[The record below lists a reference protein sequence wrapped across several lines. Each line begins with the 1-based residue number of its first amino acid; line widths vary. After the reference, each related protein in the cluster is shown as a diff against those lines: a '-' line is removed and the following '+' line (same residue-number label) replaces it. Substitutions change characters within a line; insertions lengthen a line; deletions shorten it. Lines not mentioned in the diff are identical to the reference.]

1 MTQRNVEMK
10 GKAHRHGWEEF
21 CAIESSM
28 FIQQCVHNT
37 VHSQIVFSLSVKTQK
52 TLLKQI
58 SVSVTECHMCAF
70 TYVSPCHFYRC
81 VPVDIAEKP

>member
-1 MTQRNVEMK
+1 MGRNC
-10 GKAHRHGWEEF
+10 EF
-21 CAIESSM
+21 CAIESIM
-28 FIQQCVHNT
+28 CIQQYVHNT
-37 VHSQIVFSLSVKTQK
+37 VHFQIDFSLSVKIQK

-58 SVSVTECHMCAF
+58 SVPVNVCRMCAF